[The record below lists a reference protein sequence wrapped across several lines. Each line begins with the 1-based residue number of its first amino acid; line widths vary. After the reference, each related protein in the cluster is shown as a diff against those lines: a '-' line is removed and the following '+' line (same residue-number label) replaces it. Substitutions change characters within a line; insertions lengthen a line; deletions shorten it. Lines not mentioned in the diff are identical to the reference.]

1 MAMSSRMLSACAL
14 VMIALVLSSCV
25 APRPGSS
32 VVATQPLQP
41 DYTFWP
47 HEVSD
52 LKPDPGIR
60 YGVLPN
66 GMRYAIM
73 RGTQPAGAVSLR
85 LRFAAGSL
93 QESDDQRGLAHF
105 LEHMAFNGSKNVPEG
120 EFVKLLQRKGLA
132 FGAHTNAYTSTSET
146 VYMLELPKN
155 TTDLLDTG
163 LMLFREV
170 AGNLTLDQKAI
181 DREKGVILAEQ
192 RSRNTP
198 EYRAFEA
205 RWKIWY
211 EGQRL
216 ADRLPIGLTETIA
229 GATREKLLEYYQRN
243 YRPERSMVVVVGDI
257 DVADIEE
264 RIRRGFSDWQGQ
276 GTDPRD
282 PPMAPPK
289 QRGVTGVLFVEK
301 NLPEV
306 ITVNWLSPAG
316 READTSQLRI
326 ADSRWWMA
334 NTIVNRRL
342 ERLARAANPPFIA
355 ASVGFNH
362 ERGVVNSFS
371 VSISSRPGSWRT
383 AMAAAEQE
391 VRRALQYG
399 FSPGEIERELKEWRA
414 GLEDANGSA
423 ATRQSAQL
431 ARSILSSFD
440 EHNVATHPS
449 AELELFNRYAPTLT
463 PAAVL
468 EGFRKI
474 AAGTGPV
481 VVLSTSQDV
490 PGGGAAV
497 AAAFEQSTL
506 TKVEPPASRAT
517 LAFPYESFGPV
528 GSVVE
533 RKVIEDLGITLIRFA
548 NGVRLNFKQT
558 TFDIDTATVSVR
570 FGGGFVSLPRDR
582 VGLYWVLPFAFSE
595 GGLKKLTTDQ
605 LEEALAGRIVSMG
618 ASLDDD
624 ALSFSGGTNRRDLGL
639 QLQLMAAFATDPA
652 YRSEGLERQL
662 ASAVDDLKQFSS
674 SPGRVLSRELSGLL
688 RSGDKR
694 WKFPTLENLQSVS
707 MKDVESILAPMLQ
720 EAPIEIAIVGDVNEE
735 DAIKAVAAT
744 FGALKPRPTT
754 FTPPTGGRD
763 VRFPRDGG
771 KFRFTH
777 EGAADQALAY
787 VAWRGPDFYA
797 DMRRSRTLSLLREII
812 KVRLTDEFREAQGAS
827 YSPSAGSSFS
837 DVFPGFG
844 YLSATSETKP
854 ELVEDFFRTVDEVV
868 DEIGSGKL
876 ADDVIDRARAPLVK
890 ALEKNRL
897 SNGFW
902 AGVTV
907 DLQSEPRAIEAI
919 RTQISDVSTVSRE
932 ELVAA
937 ARTWLKT
944 PGRVEIRILPQAQ
957 AKGLQPK

>member
-1 MAMSSRMLSACAL
+1 MAMSSRVLRTCAL
-14 VMIALVLSSCV
+14 VIMALALSSCV

-47 HEVSD
+47 HDVSD
-52 LKPDPGIR
+52 LKPDPGIK
-60 YGVLPN
+60 YGVLSN

-85 LRFAAGSL
+85 LRIAAGSL
-93 QESDDQRGLAHF
+93 QENDDQRGLAHF

-155 TTDLLDTG
+155 TPDLLDTG

-170 AGNLTLDQKAI
+170 ATNMSLEQKAI

-216 ADRLPIGLTETIA
+216 ADRLPIGLTETITA
-229 GATREKLLEYYQRN
+229 ATREKLLEYYERN
-243 YRPERSMVVVVGDI
+243 YRPERTMVVVVGDI
-257 DVADIEE
+257 DVADIEA
-264 RIRRGFSDWQGQ
+264 RIARGFSDWKGQ

-282 PPMAPPK
+282 PPMAPPR
-289 QRGVTGVLFVEK
+289 QRGVTGLLFVEK
-301 NLPEV
+301 NLSEV
-306 ITVNWLSPAG
+306 VTVNWLSPAG
-316 READTSQLRI
+316 READTSQMRM

-342 ERLARAANPPFIA
+342 ERLARAANPPFIG

-371 VSISSRPGSWRT
+371 LSVSSKPGSWRT
-383 AMAAAEQE
+383 ALAAAEQE
-391 VRRALQYG
+391 LRRALQYG
-399 FSPGEIERELKEWRA
+399 FSAGEIEREIKEWRA
-414 GLEDANGSA
+414 GLEDSNGSA

-449 AELELFNRYAPTLT
+449 AELDLFNRYAPTLT
-463 PAAVL
+463 PQAVL
-468 EGFRKI
+468 EGFREI
-474 AAGTGPV
+474 AGGTGPV

-490 PGGGAAV
+490 PGGGPTV
-497 AAAFEQSTL
+497 AEAYEQSTR
-506 TKVEPPASRAT
+506 TKVEPPVDRAT
-517 LAFPYESFGPV
+517 LAFPYDNFGPAGTV
-528 GSVVE
+528 AE
-533 RKVIEDLGITLIRFA
+533 RKVIEDLGVTLIRFA

-558 TFDIDTATVSVR
+558 SFDIDTASVSVR
-570 FGGGFVSLPRDR
+570 FSGGFLSLPRDR
-582 VGLYWVLPFAFSE
+582 AGLYWLLPFAFNE
-595 GGLKKLTTDQ
+595 GGLKKLTADQ
-605 LEEALAGRIVSMG
+605 LEEALAGRIVSMS
-618 ASLDDD
+618 ASLGED
-624 ALSFSGGTNRRDLGL
+624 AFGFGGGTNRRDLGL
-639 QLQLMAAFATDPA
+639 QLQLMAAYATDPA

-688 RSGDKR
+688 RSGDAR
-694 WKFPTLENLQSVS
+694 WKFPTLQNLQSVT
-707 MKDVESILAPMLQ
+707 MKDIEGIVAPMLAQ
-720 EAPIEIAIVGDVNEE
+720 APIEIAIVGDVTEAE
-735 DAIKAVAAT
+735 AIRAVAET
-744 FGALKPRPTT
+744 FGAFKPRPTE
-754 FTPPTGGRD
+754 FVPPAGSRD

-777 EGAADQALAY
+777 EGSPDQALAY

-797 DMRRSRTLSLLREII
+797 NTRQARTLSLLREII

-844 YLSATSETKP
+844 FLSASSETKP
-854 ELVEDFFRTVDEVV
+854 ELVEDFFRTVDAVV
-868 DEIGSGKL
+868 AEIVSGKL
-876 ADDVIDRARAPLVK
+876 SDDVIDRARAPLVK
-890 ALEKNRL
+890 ALEKSRL
-897 SNGFW
+897 GNGFW
-902 AGVTV
+902 AGVTT
-907 DLQSEPRAIEAI
+907 DLQSEPRGIEAI
-919 RTQISDVSTVSRE
+919 RTQISDVSAASRE

-937 ARTWLKT
+937 ARTWLRKE
-944 PGRVEIRILPQAQ
+944 GRVEIRILPQAGT
-957 AKGLQPK
+957 KELQPK